1 MPTSG
6 PVNYY
11 PLIFIVRMLDN
22 NASFVN
28 TQASFYGWQI
38 QLKNTC
44 LQALRVRLAPNGS
57 PELIEQLQGHRK
69 VAMLG

>member
-1 MPTSG
+1 
-6 PVNYY
+6 
-11 PLIFIVRMLDN
+11 MLDN

-28 TQASFYGWQI
+28 TQASFYGWRI

-57 PELIEQLQGHRK
+57 PEFIEQLQGHRK